1 MTNLNFR
8 VAQALTFGLLVFSTV
23 LFANVV
29 RGEENDDRRIMSV
42 TTYQGSWAVPD
53 NSFINYSD
61 GSKQWCRTHRY
72 NSNRTAVTVCN

>member
-8 VAQALTFGLLVFSTV
+8 AAQALTFGLLVFSTV

-29 RGEENDDRRIMSV
+29 RGEETDDREIMSV

-53 NSFINYSD
+53 SSFIKYTD
-61 GSKQWCRTHRY
+61 GSSQACQTYRY
-72 NSNRTAVTVCN
+72 SSNRTAITICN